1 MVDTLRSP
9 LDSPQAAARRPIYLE
24 LYFQVLV
31 AIILGVA
38 LGFFNPPL
46 AEKMK
51 PFGDGF
57 IKLIRMMIA
66 PIIFT
71 TVVTGIAG
79 MGDMKKLGRVGIKAL
94 LYFEVVTT
102 LALVI
107 GLVIVTVVQPGAGI
121 NADPSTLDVK
131 AVAQYTTSGQ
141 QLSTVDF
148 FMNIIPDQLVNAFA
162 RGEIL
167 QILLIAIM
175 FGLGLA
181 MFEKG
186 KPVLDALHNI
196 SHILF
201 KMLGFIMYV
210 APLGAFGAMAFTIG
224 RYGIK
229 TLVQLATLMLC
240 FYATSAIFVFVV
252 LGTIAHVHGFSI
264 WRLLKYLKE
273 ELLIVLGTSTSEA
286 ALPSL
291 MVKLE
296 KLGCAKSVVGLVV
309 PSGYSFNLDG
319 TSIYLTIAALFVAQA
334 TNTHLSAAQ
343 EIQLLLV
350 LMLTSKGAAAV
361 AGGGFITLAATL
373 SSLHTVPV
381 AGITLLLGVDRF
393 MSQMRSI
400 VNLSGNAVATVV
412 VAKWEGE
419 FDRSKAMLV
428 QSGRAAPEPELVAS
442 GE

>member
-1 MVDTLRSP
+1 MADTTSSP
-9 LDSPQAAARRPIYLE
+9 VIAVRRPLYRE

-31 AIILGVA
+31 AITLGVA

-51 PFGDGF
+51 PLGDGF

-102 LALVI
+102 MALII
-107 GLVIVTVVQPGAGI
+107 GLVIVTIVQPGAGI
-121 NADPSTLDVK
+121 NADPKTLDTK
-131 AVAQYTTSGQ
+131 AVAQYTTSGA

-148 FMNIIPDQLVNAFA
+148 IMNVIPDQMVNAFA
-162 RGEIL
+162 KGEVL

-175 FGLGLA
+175 FGLALA
-181 MFEKG
+181 TFEKG
-186 KPVLDALHNI
+186 KPVLEAFQYI

-201 KMLGFIMYV
+201 KMIGFIMYA

-224 RYGIK
+224 KYGIG
-229 TLVQLATLMLC
+229 TLVQLGKLMIC
-240 FYATSAIFVFVV
+240 FYATAILFVFVV
-252 LGTIAHVHGFSI
+252 LGTIARLHGFRI
-264 WRLLKYLKE
+264 VKLLKYLKE

-296 KLGCAKSVVGLVV
+296 KLGCTKSVVGLVV

-334 TNTHLSAAQ
+334 TNTHLTSAQ

-361 AGGGFITLAATL
+361 TGGGFITLAATL

-393 MSQMRSI
+393 MSEMRGLT
-400 VNLSGNAVATVV
+400 NMTGNAVATIV

-419 FDRSKAMLV
+419 FDSSKALLV
-428 QSGRAAPEPELVAS
+428 QPGRAVTEPELVGS
-442 GE
+442 GD

>member
-1 MVDTLRSP
+1 MADTISSP
-9 LDSPQAAARRPIYLE
+9 VIAARRPLYRE

-31 AIILGVA
+31 AITLGVA

-51 PFGDGF
+51 PLGDGF

-66 PIIFT
+66 PIIFA

-102 LALVI
+102 MALII
-107 GLVIVTVVQPGAGI
+107 GLVIVTIVQPGAGI
-121 NADPSTLDVK
+121 NADPKTLDTK
-131 AVAQYTTSGQ
+131 AVAQYTTSGA

-148 FMNIIPDQLVNAFA
+148 IMNVIPDQMVNAFA
-162 RGEIL
+162 KGEVL

-175 FGLGLA
+175 FGLALA
-181 MFEKG
+181 TFEKG
-186 KPVLDALHNI
+186 KPVLEAFQYI

-201 KMLGFIMYV
+201 KMIGFIMYA

-224 RYGIK
+224 KYGIG
-229 TLVQLATLMLC
+229 TLVQLGKLMIC
-240 FYATSAIFVFVV
+240 FYATAVLFVFVV
-252 LGTIAHVHGFSI
+252 LGTIARLHGFRI
-264 WRLLKYLKE
+264 VKLLKYLKE

-296 KLGCAKSVVGLVV
+296 RLGCTKSVVGLVV

-334 TNTHLSAAQ
+334 TNTHLTSAQ

-361 AGGGFITLAATL
+361 TGGGFITLAATL

-393 MSQMRSI
+393 MSEMRGLT
-400 VNLSGNAVATVV
+400 NMTGNAVATIV

-419 FDRSKAMLV
+419 FVSSKALLV
-428 QSGRAAPEPELVAS
+428 QPGRAVAEPELVGS
-442 GE
+442 GD

>member
-1 MVDTLRSP
+1 MADTTSSSLT
-9 LDSPQAAARRPIYLE
+9 AARPP
-24 LYFQVLV
+24 LYRALWFQVLV
-31 AIILGVA
+31 AITAGIA

-51 PFGDGF
+51 PLGDGF

-102 LALVI
+102 MALLI
-107 GLVIVTVVQPGAGI
+107 GLVIVTIVQPGAGM
-121 NADPSTLDVK
+121 NVDPTTLDTK
-131 AVAQYTTSGQ
+131 SVAQYTTSGA

-148 FMNIIPDQLVNAFA
+148 IMNIIPDQMVNAFA
-162 RGEIL
+162 KGEVL
-167 QILLIAIM
+167 QILMVAIM
-175 FGLGLA
+175 FGLALA
-181 MFEKG
+181 TFEKG
-186 KPVLDALHNI
+186 KPVLEAFHYI

-201 KMLGFIMYV
+201 KMIGFIMYV

-229 TLVQLATLMLC
+229 SLVQLGNLMLC
-240 FYATSAIFVFVV
+240 FYATAVLFVFIV
-252 LGTIAHVHGFSI
+252 LGAICRLHGFRI
-264 WRLLKYLKE
+264 WKLVKYLKE
-273 ELLIVLGTSTSEA
+273 EFLLVLGTSASET

-291 MVKLE
+291 MIKLE

-319 TSIYLTIAALFVAQA
+319 TSIYLTLAALFIAQA
-334 TNTHLSAAQ
+334 TNTHLTVGQ
-343 EIQLLLV
+343 EVQLLLV

-361 AGGGFITLAATL
+361 TGGGFITLAATL

-381 AGITLLLGVDRF
+381 AGIALLLGVDRF
-393 MSQMRSI
+393 MSQMRGLT
-400 VNLSGNAVATVV
+400 NLAGNAVATVV

-419 FDRSKAMLV
+419 FDSSKAQAV
-428 QSGRAAPEPELVAS
+428 QSGGAVEAPELVAS

>member
-1 MVDTLRSP
+1 MADITSSSLTAV
-9 LDSPQAAARRPIYLE
+9 RRPLYRE

-31 AIILGVA
+31 AIALGIA

-46 AEKMK
+46 AQTMK
-51 PFGDGF
+51 PLGDGF

-79 MGDMKKLGRVGIKAL
+79 MGDMKKLGRVGVKAL
-94 LYFEVVTT
+94 VYFEVVTT

-107 GLVIVTVVQPGAGI
+107 GLVIVTIVQPGAGI
-121 NADPSTLDVK
+121 NADPATLDAK
-131 AVAQYTTSGQ
+131 SVAQYTTSGAA
-141 QLSTVDF
+141 LSTVDF
-148 FMNIIPDQLVNAFA
+148 FMNIIPDQLVSAFA

-167 QILLIAIM
+167 QILLVAIM
-175 FGLGLA
+175 FGLALA
-181 MFEKG
+181 TFEKG
-186 KPVLDALHNI
+186 KPVLDAFHYI

-229 TLVQLATLMLC
+229 TLVQLGTLMLC
-240 FYATSAIFVFVV
+240 FYATAALFVFVV
-252 LGTIAHVHGFSI
+252 LGAIARVHGF
-264 WRLLKYLKE
+264 RVLKLLKYLKE

-291 MVKLE
+291 MVKME

-334 TNTHLSAAQ
+334 TNTHLTAAQ

-400 VNLSGNAVATVV
+400 VNLTGNAVATVV
-412 VAKWEGE
+412 VAKWEHE
-419 FDRSKAMLV
+419 FDSSKA
-428 QSGRAAPEPELVAS
+428 AAVLPGDAVEVPELVAN
-442 GE
+442 EE

>member
-1 MVDTLRSP
+1 MAVTASTT
-9 LDSPQAAARRPIYLE
+9 ARRPIYRA

-31 AIILGVA
+31 AITLGVA
-38 LGFFNPPL
+38 LGVFNPPL

-51 PFGDGF
+51 PLGDGF

-66 PIIFT
+66 PIIFC

-79 MGDMKKLGRVGIKAL
+79 MGDLKKLGRVGIKAL

-102 LALVI
+102 MALLI

-121 NADPSTLDVK
+121 NADPKTLDAK
-131 AVAQYTTSGQ
+131 SVAQYTTSGQ

-148 FMNIIPDQLVNAFA
+148 IMNVIPDQVFNAFA
-162 RGEIL
+162 KGEIL
-167 QILLIAIM
+167 QILLLAIL
-175 FGLGLA
+175 FGVALA
-181 MFEKG
+181 TFDKG
-186 KPVLDALHNI
+186 QPVLDAFHYINA
-196 SHILF
+196 ILF
-201 KMLGFIMYV
+201 KMIGFIMYA

-224 RYGIK
+224 KYGIK
-229 TLVQLATLMLC
+229 TLVSLASLMLC
-240 FYATSAIFVFVV
+240 FYATAVVFVFVV
-252 LGTIAHVHGFSI
+252 LGTIARLHGFRI

-273 ELLIVLGTSTSEA
+273 ELLVVLGTSTSES

-334 TNTHLSAAQ
+334 TNTHLTVAE

-361 AGGGFITLAATL
+361 TGGGFITLAATL

-393 MSQMRSI
+393 MSEMRSLT
-400 VNLSGNAVATVV
+400 NMTGNAVATIV

-419 FDRSKAMLV
+419 FDSSKAMLV
-428 QSGRAAPEPELVAS
+428 QPGGAVEEPVLVAG